1 MSFFFPE
8 QKEKADD
15 MVLKYTDGAMDADE
29 LDSLIHEILG
39 AMEQEEQETQQW
51 KLINPDIYHLIHH
64 WDKVEISMI
73 SKDRDTKRDAHTW
86 KLFRNNAYCA

>member
-39 AMEQEEQETQQW
+39 AMEQEEQETQQ
-51 KLINPDIYHLIHH
+51 
-64 WDKVEISMI
+64 
-73 SKDRDTKRDAHTW
+73 
-86 KLFRNNAYCA
+86 